1 MPWSGV
7 WPAIT
12 TPFDARGAVDLD
24 LLERHVRWLVASGCT
39 GVVALGSLGE
49 TATLSWEEKI
59 AIVTHARSAVG
70 ASARILVGVSAG
82 STEEAV
88 RWAREAERRDVGG
101 LMVLP
106 PYVYRGDPRE
116 TALHFDAVL
125 DAVSLPV
132 MLYNNPVAYGTDVP
146 PDEVIALAHR
156 HRNLVAVKESSG
168 DLRRLTALAL
178 YGSRP
183 IDLFIGIDDQILEG
197 LALGA
202 HGWIAGL
209 ANALPVESVV
219 LFERARAGR
228 SDEARALYRWFLPLL
243 RMDTEPK
250 FVQLIKLVEEA
261 VGVGSPRVRPPRQ
274 ELSGP
279 ELEHTRALVR
289 SVLSKRP
296 ELPRA
301 PPQLP

>member
-12 TPFDARGAVDLD
+12 TPFDAHGAVDLD
-24 LLERHVRWLVASGCT
+24 LLERHVRWLVASGCS
-39 GVVALGSLGE
+39 GVVALGSLAE
-49 TATLSWEEKI
+49 TAALSWEEKC
-59 AIVTHARSAVG
+59 AIVTRARAAVG
-70 ASARILVGVSAG
+70 SPDRILAGVSSG

-116 TALHFDAVL
+116 TALHFAAVFE
-125 DAVSLPV
+125 AVSLPA
-132 MLYNNPVAYGTDVP
+132 MLYNNPVVYGTDVP
-146 PDEVIALAHR
+146 PDEILALARR
-156 HRNLVAVKESSG
+156 HPNLVAVKESSG

-178 YGSRP
+178 SASRP
-183 IDLFIGIDDQILEG
+183 IDLFVGIDDQILEG

-209 ANALPVESVV
+209 ANALPAESVA
-219 LFERARAGR
+219 LFDRARAGR
-228 SDEARALYRWFLPLL
+228 TEEARALYRWFLPLL
-243 RMDTEPK
+243 RMDTELK
-250 FVQLIKLVEEA
+250 FVQLIKLAEEA

-279 ELEHTRALVR
+279 ELERARMLLR
-289 SVLSKRP
+289 SVLSSRP
-296 ELPRA
+296 ELPSA
-301 PPQLP
+301 PPFPT